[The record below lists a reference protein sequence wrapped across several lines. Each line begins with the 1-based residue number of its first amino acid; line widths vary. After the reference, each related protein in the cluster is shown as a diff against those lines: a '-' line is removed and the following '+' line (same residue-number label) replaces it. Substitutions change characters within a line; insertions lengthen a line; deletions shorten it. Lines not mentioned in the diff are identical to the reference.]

1 MPAKLKRKS
10 PVRNEIIETELGLER
25 RCTKCD
31 ESYPLESDFFYK
43 DGKDK
48 VGRAKFT
55 TQCKDCS
62 KQSYRTQPSLR
73 SKTEVTGDE
82 HAIKRE
88 FERIERNQTITDAL
102 RTLDL
107 LIDTVDTLEDLER
120 LEAKQ
125 AKSPSALTDGL

>member
-48 VGRAKFT
+48 AGRTKFT
-55 TQCKDCS
+55 TQCKDCY

-82 HAIKRE
+82 YAIKRE
-88 FERIERNQTITDAL
+88 FERIERNSINKTKS
-102 RTLDL
+102 
-107 LIDTVDTLEDLER
+107 DT
-120 LEAKQ
+120 Q
-125 AKSPSALTDGL
+125 AKSPSTDIDGL

>member
-10 PVRNEIIETELGLER
+10 PVRNEIVETELGLER

-48 VGRAKFT
+48 AGRAKFT
-55 TQCKDCS
+55 TQCKDCY

-88 FERIERNQTITDAL
+88 FERIERNQKII
-102 RTLDL
+102 DL
-107 LIDTVDTLEDLER
+107 SDK
-120 LEAKQ
+120 LEALDYLKANQ
-125 AKSPSALTDGL
+125 AKSPSTDIDGL

>member
-48 VGRAKFT
+48 AGRAKFT
-55 TQCKDCS
+55 TQCKDCY

-107 LIDTVDTLEDLER
+107 LIDTVDILEDLER

>member
-31 ESYPLESDFFYK
+31 ESYPLETDFFYK

-48 VGRAKFT
+48 AGRAKFT
-55 TQCKDCS
+55 TQCKDCY

-107 LIDTVDTLEDLER
+107 LIDTVDILEDLER
-120 LEAKQ
+120 LEANQ
-125 AKSPSALTDGL
+125 AKSPSTDIDGL

>member
-10 PVRNEIIETELGLER
+10 PVRNEIVETELGLER

-31 ESYPLESDFFYK
+31 ESYPLEPDFFYK

-48 VGRAKFT
+48 AGRAKFT
-55 TQCKDCS
+55 TQCKDCY

-88 FERIERNQTITDAL
+88 FERIERNQQII
-102 RTLDL
+102 DL
-107 LIDTVDTLEDLER
+107 GDK
-120 LEAKQ
+120 LEAIDYLRAEQ
-125 AKSPSALTDGL
+125 AKSPSTDIDGL

>member
-48 VGRAKFT
+48 AGRAKFT
-55 TQCKDCS
+55 TQCKDCY
-62 KQSYRTQPSLR
+62 KQSYRIQPSSR
-73 SKTEVTGDE
+73 SKTEVTGDDL
-82 HAIKRE
+82 AIKRE
-88 FERIERNQTITDAL
+88 FERIERNQKIS
-102 RTLDL
+102 DL
-107 LIDTVDTLEDLER
+107 GDMLEAIDY

-125 AKSPSALTDGL
+125 AKSPSAVTDGL